1 METFVFAIK
10 LQLLQTARLVF
21 KVQAVT
27 PRKKTIGECAL
38 PLRELSSQET
48 DYWLII
54 VPPSKASVS
63 GGVASLGSSVELFLF
78 VAVLSIV
85 WDSGMKS
92 QKC

>member
-21 KVQAVT
+21 KVQALT

-38 PLRELSSQET
+38 PLRELSMHET

-54 VPPSKASVS
+54 APPSKASVS
-63 GGVASLGSSVELFLF
+63 GGAGSPGSIVELFFL
-78 VAVLSIV
+78 VAVLNIV
-85 WDSGMKS
+85 WDS
-92 QKC
+92 